1 MRPRSRTALLTA
13 GLAAAALFVYQSS
26 ARTADQPAPD
36 KGPNS
41 AAVGRARETVQLL
54 DELNKN
60 YIVQVT
66 NTYVK
71 ARELTPAAT
80 VAKRVF
86 KSLAAKDRVAGRLL
100 DATGKP
106 FNDENAPASPFEKT
120 AIGKIKGGM
129 AYYDEVGTKNGQP
142 VLRAATVVP
151 AVNDACVRCHTD
163 QKVGDVLGAL
173 VYEVA
178 IK

>member
-1 MRPRSRTALLTA
+1 MRPRLRALVLAA
-13 GLAAAALFVYQSS
+13 GLAAAAVVSV
-26 ARTADQPAPD
+26 DQPPAVRADKPAGKAPD
-36 KGPNS
+36 P
-41 AAVGRARETVQLL
+41 AALERARETVQLL
-54 DELNKN
+54 DEVNKN

-86 KSLAAKDRVAGRLL
+86 KSLAKNGRAAGRLL

-106 FNDENAPASPFEKT
+106 FNEENVAKTDFEK
-120 AIGKIKGGM
+120 AAVAQMKSGKT
-129 AYYDEVGTKNGQP
+129 YYEEVGSQDGKP
-142 VLRAATVVP
+142 VLRAATLVP
-151 AVNDACVRCHTD
+151 AVNAACVNCHSE

-173 VYEVA
+173 AYEVP